1 MTPRTYMQMVAA
13 DLLKLRRKRSII
25 ALAAF
30 FTIGIVILY
39 FGISEIQHASDPGR
53 YGPAGGLHN
62 YNRIVEILGV
72 FFGALAPI
80 LVGTEI
86 GAADLASGTFRD
98 LVVTGR
104 SRLWLYAV
112 RIPAALIVTLTLA
125 LVAVGLAL
133 AAAYGF
139 AGGLPTPGAIAG
151 GVSTPSA
158 AYAID
163 SVLWLCGAQAV
174 MCVIAVGVGSLTGS
188 RAASLTVLIGGEVI
202 AGRLLA
208 QVSFFGSARDLI
220 PNVALSTLK
229 PGDPL
234 PDTNGL
240 TMSAELAVIVLLA
253 WGLVWLAAG
262 AWRTAERDA

>member
-13 DLLKLRRKRSII
+13 DLLKLRRKRSVV

-30 FTIGIVILY
+30 FTIGIVVLY
-39 FGISEIQHASDPGR
+39 FGISELQHASDPAR
-53 YGPAGGLHN
+53 YGPGGGLHN
-62 YNRIVEILGV
+62 YDRIVDILGV
-72 FFGALAPI
+72 LFGALSPI

-86 GAADLASGTFRD
+86 GATDLASGTFRD

-112 RIPAALIVTLTLA
+112 RIPAALIVTLAFA
-125 LVAVGLAL
+125 LVAVGLSL
-133 AAAYGF
+133 AAGYGF
-139 AGGLPTPGAIAG
+139 AGGLPTPDA
-151 GVSTPSA
+151 S
-158 AYAID
+158 YAID

-174 MCVIAVGVGSLTGS
+174 LCVIAVGVGSLSGS

-220 PNVALSTLK
+220 PNIALGALK
-229 PGDPL
+229 PGMPL

-240 TMSAELAVIVLLA
+240 TMNAGLAVFVLA
-253 WGLVWLAAG
+253 VWGLVWLAAG